1 MGLLNNKGCIVILML
16 DALKDYVRNHSGE
29 IVVYAIIAAVLTTV
43 GIAIGMH
50 PLDAVARTGH
60 GR

>member
-1 MGLLNNKGCIVILML
+1 ML

-29 IVVYAIIAAVLTTV
+29 IVVYAITAAVLTGI

-50 PLDAVARTGH
+50 PLDALAHRRH
-60 GR
+60 